1 MDAVAGEAPLVCTS
15 CSEDYLD
22 TYSKLCNVVLLY
34 EVGILRGIGSHSYM
48 YKTKQKNNGK
58 IFFVS
63 DITDYLLI
71 SSKLYNMDLLY
82 DAYID
87 HSIVSYIIS

>member
-1 MDAVAGEAPLVCTS
+1 MALALIAICI
-15 CSEDYLD
+15 
-22 TYSKLCNVVLLY
+22 KLN
-34 EVGILRGIGSHSYM
+34 
-48 YKTKQKNNGK
+48 KK
-58 IFFVS
+58 IMVRFFFVS